1 MASDDDDSAD
11 AILHVFHSI
20 RTLIFIGLSIT
31 IIIFCFKANSELN
44 KLKEL
49 KIQTYF
55 TSQNLSDNWLINYL
69 ENDIESNEVNK
80 YTEFFNKYNLTE
92 GQTLY
97 NNDTI
102 NHSYKHLSNVCLAT
116 AILLIILVALSLIPW
131 LLFCIVSIGPENF
144 IFLTVYI
151 SLYITIFFIIIL
163 LIIFFVFLGFF
174 IYYKNHFEKDFFKFF
189 EEINNTNEQTS
200 FKRYYNSL
208 FELKYDLLINMILNP
223 VNIASSAFL
232 IIFFFKC
239 VLGNI

>member
-92 GQTLY
+92 G
-97 NNDTI
+97 
-102 NHSYKHLSNVCLAT
+102 
-116 AILLIILVALSLIPW
+116 
-131 LLFCIVSIGPENF
+131 
-144 IFLTVYI
+144 
-151 SLYITIFFIIIL
+151 
-163 LIIFFVFLGFF
+163 
-174 IYYKNHFEKDFFKFF
+174 
-189 EEINNTNEQTS
+189 
-200 FKRYYNSL
+200 
-208 FELKYDLLINMILNP
+208 
-223 VNIASSAFL
+223 
-232 IIFFFKC
+232 
-239 VLGNI
+239 

>member
-1 MASDDDDSAD
+1 MASDDDESAD

-223 VNIASSAFL
+223 VNIVSSTFL

>member
-1 MASDDDDSAD
+1 MASDDDESAD

-44 KLKEL
+44 KIKEL
-49 KIQTYF
+49 KIQTNF
-55 TSQNLSDNWLINYL
+55 NSQNLSDNWLINYL

-80 YTEFFNKYNLTE
+80 YTEFFNKYNLAE

-116 AILLIILVALSLIPW
+116 SILLIIFVALSLIPW
-131 LLFCIVSIGPENF
+131 LLFCIVNIGPENF
-144 IFLTVYI
+144 VFFTVSI

-223 VNIASSAFL
+223 VNIASSAFI

>member
-80 YTEFFNKYNLTE
+80 YTEFFNKYNLAE

-116 AILLIILVALSLIPW
+116 SILLIIFVALSLIPW

-223 VNIASSAFL
+223 VNIASSAF
-232 IIFFFKC
+232 IFILFFKC